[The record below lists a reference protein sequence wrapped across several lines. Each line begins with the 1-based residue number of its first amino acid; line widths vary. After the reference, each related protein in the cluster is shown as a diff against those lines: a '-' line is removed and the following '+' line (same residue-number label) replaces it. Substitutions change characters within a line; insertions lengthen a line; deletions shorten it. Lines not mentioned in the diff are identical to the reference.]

1 MHLGLIGDIC
11 MEEDLYF
18 TVKQAVEA
26 EQKIKSS
33 RFIGRVFPLSDRE
46 AAEAELVRLHKRE
59 YDATHHCYAWRLG
72 IGSREHRRFSDDGEP
87 AGTAGRPILQA
98 LLAAEVTDVL
108 LVVTRYFGGI
118 KLGTGGLIR
127 AYGQVA
133 AEVVAR
139 AGRREVQLLDSLQL
153 VAPYELYGLVQHQ
166 VEKIGGRISETDYDQ
181 QVTMRIMVRKS
192 LVEPFKSQIIDASDG
207 RIKVEDR
214 R

>member
-1 MHLGLIGDIC
+1 

-18 TVKQAVEA
+18 TVRQAVEA
-26 EQKIKSS
+26 EKKIKSS
-33 RFIGRVFPLSDRE
+33 RFIGRVFSIPDRE
-46 AAEAELVRLHKRE
+46 AAETELARLRKRE

-72 IGSREHRRFSDDGEP
+72 IGSREHSRFYDDGEP

-98 LLAAEVTDVL
+98 LLAAEVTDAL

-118 KLGTGGLIR
+118 KLGTGGLAR

-133 AEVVAR
+133 AEVMAH

-153 VAPYELYGLVQHQ
+153 VAPYELYGMVQHQ
-166 VEKIGGRISETDYDQ
+166 VEKFSGRISETEYDQ

-192 LVEPFKSQIIDASDG
+192 LVEPFKMQIVEASDG

>member
-1 MHLGLIGDIC
+1 

-18 TVKQAVEA
+18 TVKQTAEA

-33 RFIGRVFPLSDRE
+33 RFIGRVFSLSDRD
-46 AAEAELVRLHKRE
+46 AAEMELARLHKRE

-72 IGSREHRRFSDDGEP
+72 IGSREQSRFSDDGEP

-98 LLAAEVTDVL
+98 LLAAEVTDAL

-118 KLGTGGLIR
+118 KLGTGGLVR

-192 LVEPFKSQIIDASDG
+192 LVEPFKRQIVDASDG
-207 RIKVEDR
+207 RIKVEDKR
-214 R
+214 

>member
-1 MHLGLIGDIC
+1 

-18 TVKQAVEA
+18 TVKQAADA

-33 RFIGRVFPLSDRE
+33 RFIGRVFSIPDRD
-46 AAEAELVRLHKRE
+46 AAEAELARLRKRE

-72 IGSREHRRFSDDGEP
+72 IGRRENSRFSDDGEP

-98 LLAAEVTDVL
+98 LLAAEVTDAL

-118 KLGTGGLIR
+118 KLGTGGLAR
-127 AYGQVA
+127 AYSRVA
-133 AEVVAR
+133 AEVLAR
-139 AGRREVQLLDSLQL
+139 AGRREMHLLDSLKL

-166 VEKIGGRISETDYDQ
+166 VEKFGGQISETDYDQ

-192 LVEPFKSQIIDASDG
+192 LVEPFKMQIVDASDG

>member
-1 MHLGLIGDIC
+1 

-18 TVKQAVEA
+18 TIKQAAEA
-26 EQKIKSS
+26 AQKIKSS
-33 RFIGRVFPLSDRE
+33 RFIGRVFSISDRD
-46 AAEAELVRLHKRE
+46 AAEFELTRLRKRE

-72 IGSREHRRFSDDGEP
+72 IGSQEHSRFSDDGEP

-98 LLAAEVTDVL
+98 LLTAEVTDVL

-118 KLGTGGLIR
+118 KLGTGGLAR

-139 AGRREVQLLDSLQL
+139 AGRREVHLLDELLL

-166 VEKIGGRISETDYDQ
+166 VEKFGGKISESDFDQ
-181 QVTMRIMVRKS
+181 QVTLRIMVRKS
-192 LVEPFKSQIIDASDG
+192 LVEPFKIQIVDASDG

>member
-1 MHLGLIGDIC
+1 

-18 TVKQAVEA
+18 TVKQTAEA

-33 RFIGRVFPLSDRE
+33 RFIGRVFSLSDRD
-46 AAEAELVRLHKRE
+46 AAEMELARLHKRE

-72 IGSREHRRFSDDGEP
+72 IGSREQSRFSDDGEP

-98 LLAAEVTDVL
+98 LLAAEVTDAL

-118 KLGTGGLIR
+118 KLGTGGLVR

-139 AGRREVQLLDSLQL
+139 AGRREVQLLDTLQL

-192 LVEPFKSQIIDASDG
+192 LVEPFKRQIVDASDG
-207 RIKVEDR
+207 RIKVEDKR
-214 R
+214 

>member
-1 MHLGLIGDIC
+1 MVFSGHTF

-18 TVKQAVEA
+18 TIKQAAEA

-33 RFIGRVFPLSDRE
+33 RFTGRVFSIPDRE
-46 AAEAELVRLHKRE
+46 AAETELARLRKRE

-72 IGSREHRRFSDDGEP
+72 IGSREHSRFSDDGEP

-98 LLAAEVTDVL
+98 LLAAKVTDAL

-118 KLGTGGLIR
+118 KLGTGGLAR
-127 AYGQVA
+127 AYAQVA

-139 AGRREVQLLDSLQL
+139 AGRREVHLLDSLQL
-153 VAPYELYGLVQHQ
+153 VAPYELYGMVQHQ
-166 VEKIGGRISETDYDQ
+166 VEKFGGQISETDYDQ

-192 LVEPFKSQIIDASDG
+192 LVEPFKLQIVDASDG